1 MYPTGEIKKL
11 LYQDLTYKIRKIVF
25 AIRNNYGPGHKEIIC
40 QRLFRENLKREAISF
55 DKKKELSLLRRRKIN
70 RNISTRFCNRE

>member
-55 DKKKELSLLRRRKIN
+55 EQEKRIKFTQTKEN
-70 RNISTRFCNRE
+70 

>member
-25 AIRNNYGPGHKEIIC
+25 AIRNNYGPGHKEIIY

-55 DKKKELSLLRRRKIN
+55 EQEKRIKFTQTKEN
-70 RNISTRFCNRE
+70 